1 MPDSRRNAPS
11 PTLGQAEPRDSTCP
25 PACLAACSLSRRDFI
40 LAAGATGSALCL
52 GPLPGCD
59 RHAPGPAEAPHAPA
73 AGAGSLSRAPAS
85 FEDRYRNHWSWDGV
99 VRGTHNLNCGLQPNC
114 AFNLFTRD
122 GVVVREEQ
130 VSEYPQ
136 TRPGLP
142 DFNPRGCQKGCSYSE
157 LMYSAARLPRPLKR
171 IGERGSGAW
180 AEVSWDAALTDIAD
194 ALIDAITEDGPD
206 TVVID
211 AGTNIIGQTTFATL
225 FRLGDALD
233 SVLLDMNCEVGDDQ
247 QGAAVTYGEVDC
259 GRSGDDF
266 FHSDLILIWSGNPAY
281 TQIPNHH
288 FVTEARYHGAKIV
301 SICPDLNASAIH
313 TDLWVPVAPGTDA
326 ALALSM
332 AKVLIDEGLYDAD
345 FIREQTDLPFL
356 VRLDDR
362 KLLRESDVVKGGSDD
377 KLCRWDLG
385 SGRLEVASK
394 DSLGLGEIVPAL
406 EGEFDIETRNGVVR
420 VQPVFEILRK
430 QLADYTPEK
439 ASAVCGTSPGTIR
452 KLARMMG
459 GAKAAASVVSTSISK
474 FYHGDAMMR
483 AQILV
488 FALCGHV
495 GRKGAGFS
503 AAPILWADGH
513 YAIYKDSQALK
524 ELRWPLAKKYG
535 PKLVKD
541 WWSGRDM
548 HGAVAEILSD
558 SWVRSRLMT
567 NSTLFWNV
575 HGGVLEVSGQRWDP
589 ELDRDVA
596 DYVEEALDK
605 DWQLLEPVPSK
616 KPRVLFSLAGNLLR
630 RVRAAHK
637 IQEELWP
644 KLDLVVAM
652 DVRMSSTAMF
662 ADYVLPVSGAYEKP
676 NVTVADSSTLAPF
689 IHSTEKA
696 VPNVGESKD
705 DWEIACLI
713 AKKVQQRAK
722 ERGIGTFT
730 SRRGRER
737 RLDEVYDQLTRGGE
751 LGEKDAEK
759 LSQLVVENS
768 TNLGDVSWKDLKE
781 KGFRRYTDI
790 GYFPLASGQA
800 SDIEAGET
808 ITAHT
813 WHTRGKQPWST
824 RSGRMQFYID
834 HDWYL
839 ELGEALPTH
848 KAPIRAGGDY
858 PLTMTGG
865 HTRWSIHAM
874 WRTDPLMLRLQR
886 GGPVLWVGAEDARA
900 RGIVDGDKVEVAND
914 VGRFITQVKV
924 SPAVRPGQVI
934 MYHAWENFQFEG
946 GMGHRNVT
954 PSPINPLQLVG
965 DYPAMKPSFAIRQPG
980 GNDRDTRVEIR
991 KIESSRSG

>member
-1 MPDSRRNAPS
+1 
-11 PTLGQAEPRDSTCP
+11 
-25 PACLAACSLSRRDFI
+25 
-40 LAAGATGSALCL
+40 
-52 GPLPGCD
+52 
-59 RHAPGPAEAPHAPA
+59 
-73 AGAGSLSRAPAS
+73 
-85 FEDRYRNHWSWDGV
+85 
-99 VRGTHNLNCGLQPNC
+99 
-114 AFNLFTRD
+114 
-122 GVVVREEQ
+122 
-130 VSEYPQ
+130 
-136 TRPGLP
+136 
-142 DFNPRGCQKGCSYSE
+142 
-157 LMYSAARLPRPLKR
+157 MYSAPRLTRPLKR
-171 IGERGSGAW
+171 KGERGSGAW
-180 AEVSWDAALTDIAD
+180 DEVSWDEALTDIAD
-194 ALIDAITEDGPD
+194 RLIDAITEDGPD

-211 AGTNIIGQTTFATL
+211 AGTNIIGQTTFASL
-225 FRLGDALD
+225 FRFGDVLD
-233 SVLLDMNCEVGDDQ
+233 SVLLDMNCEIGDDQ

-281 TQIPNHH
+281 TQMPNYH
-288 FVTEARYHGAKIV
+288 FLTEARYKGAKIV

-313 TDLWVPVAPGTDA
+313 TDLWVPVNPGTDA
-326 ALALSM
+326 ALALSL

-345 FIREQTDLPFL
+345 FVREQTDLPFL
-356 VRLDDR
+356 VRLDDQ
-362 KLLRESDVVKGGSDD
+362 KLLRESDLVKEGSDD
-377 KLCRWDLG
+377 SLCRWDLG
-385 SGRLEVASK
+385 GGRVEVAGK
-394 DSLGLGEIVPAL
+394 ESLDLDGISPAL
-406 EGEFDIETRNGVVR
+406 EGKFEVATLCGVVH

-439 ASAVCGTSPGTIR
+439 ASAICGTSPGVIR
-452 KLARMMG
+452 RLARMMAE
-459 GAKAAASVVSTSISK
+459 AKAAASVVSTSISK

-513 YAIYKDSQALK
+513 HVIYKDSQALK

-548 HGAVAEILSD
+548 HGAVSEIFSD
-558 SWVRSRLMT
+558 SWVQSQIMT

-575 HGGVLEVSGQRWDP
+575 HGGVLDVSGQRWDP
-589 ELDRDVA
+589 ELDRDVE
-596 DYVEEALDK
+596 DYVREALEK
-605 DWQLLEPVPSK
+605 DWQLLEPAPSK

-637 IQEELWP
+637 VQEELWP
-644 KLDLVVAM
+644 KLDLIVAM

-676 NVTVADSSTLAPF
+676 NVTVVNSSTVAPF

-696 VPNVGESKD
+696 VPNVGDSKD
-705 DWEIACLI
+705 DWEISCLI
-713 AKKVQQRAK
+713 AEKIQQRAV
-722 ERGIGTFT
+722 ERGVKTFT

-737 RLDEVYDQLTRGGE
+737 RLDKVHDQLTRGGE
-751 LGEKDAEK
+751 LGSKNAEK
-759 LSQLVVENS
+759 LSQLVVEHS
-768 TNLGDVSWKDLKE
+768 TNLGGVSWKDLKK
-781 KGFRRYTDI
+781 KGFSRYTDI
-790 GYFPLASGQA
+790 GYFPLATGQA
-800 SDIEAGET
+800 SDIEPGET
-808 ITAHT
+808 ITPHT
-813 WHTRGKQPWST
+813 WHTQDKRPWPT
-824 RSGRMQFYID
+824 RSGRIQFYID

-839 ELGEALPTH
+839 ALGEALPTH
-848 KAPIRAGGDY
+848 KAPIKAGGDY

-865 HTRWSIHAM
+865 HTRWSIHSM

-886 GGPVLWVGAEDARA
+886 GEPVIWVGAEDARA
-900 RGIVDGDKVEVAND
+900 REIVDGDKVEVSND
-914 VGRFITQVKV
+914 VGRFFTKVKV

-954 PSPINPLQLVG
+954 PSPLNPLQLVG
-965 DYPAMKPSFAIRQPG
+965 DYPSLKPSMAIRQPG

-991 KIESSRSG
+991 KIDRSETRPA